1 MPPLQRT
8 TTAGGTTTCVCD
20 SNAIVPVLDLVSGIL
35 SEIYILSDSCCRCP
49 NFNSTS
55 NPVYFYSCIHFLYH
69 VLFSRPQFV
78 FLASFHFLVV
88 AAFISNLFWFGCG
101 AFFLVWQWYFY
112 HYACHCTLHNG
123 FHLCKCFGWDLF
135 CSCCRCPNFNSLL
148 TRIFL
153 FLCLQPGQRFVC
165 HIGWMPGWSSTTLV
179 FAIHHICVLHGTGFW
194 LHCIAFYQLW
204 LWPTPNIAKKW
215 QQHENDDVKDN

>member
-1 MPPLQRT
+1 MGYIFILIGRSENLKEGQIGQQFVENLEDLSITMPPLQRT

-88 AAFISNLFWFGCG
+88 AAFISNLF
-101 AFFLVWQWYFY
+101 
-112 HYACHCTLHNG
+112 
-123 FHLCKCFGWDLF
+123 
-135 CSCCRCPNFNSLL
+135 
-148 TRIFL
+148 
-153 FLCLQPGQRFVC
+153 
-165 HIGWMPGWSSTTLV
+165 
-179 FAIHHICVLHGTGFW
+179 
-194 LHCIAFYQLW
+194 
-204 LWPTPNIAKKW
+204 
-215 QQHENDDVKDN
+215 